1 MKKVSFVMKPGEFQ
15 ELCEL
20 KDKMVALSGF
30 NVTLSELV
38 RSILLQAARKTSQSR
53 PGADRFAIFPTG

>member
-20 KDKMVALSGF
+20 KDKMAATSGF
-30 NVTLSELV
+30 NLTLSELV
-38 RSILLQAARKTSQSR
+38 RSILLQAARKPPQAR
-53 PGADRFAIFPTG
+53 PGADRFAVFPAG